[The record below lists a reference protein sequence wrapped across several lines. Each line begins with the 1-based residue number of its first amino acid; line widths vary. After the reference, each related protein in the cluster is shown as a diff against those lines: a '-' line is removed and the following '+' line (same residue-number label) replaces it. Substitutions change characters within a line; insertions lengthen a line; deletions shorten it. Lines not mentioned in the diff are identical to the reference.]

1 MLYAFELG
9 REWKLSLAEI
19 ESLFGAPNVKYINP
33 KIAVLELA
41 LTSTQ
46 VSAVAGRMGGI
57 IRAFEILSSLR
68 DPKSFGPRIFE
79 TLSSFDSEKRITFW
93 LGTIGGPEAGIFTSW
108 LRLKK
113 DLKDRGFSVRLVNR
127 DAKNPVTAVVL
138 TEKLVETGTEFFL
151 LGTTSNI
158 YYLART
164 IHIQDIDAYSARDL
178 GKARDMEVGMLPP
191 KLAQIMINL
200 AISGALTPATSE
212 STGTKPGEIK
222 ADLATPVSA
231 TGTESKPSTIPRR
244 QPVIYDPFC
253 GLGTVLIEAA
263 HMGLMQTY
271 ASDISSDMVHSTRA
285 SFATL
290 SMSSGASCETTLLDA
305 KEVATLPYLAKVTH
319 IVTEWYLG
327 RIFGH
332 HTIKPDLVATE
343 KANLMNIYR
352 AFFDGLVSKK
362 WKGTVVITLPCW
374 EVSGDTVYFGEF
386 FSLFEWA
393 NWRVDP
399 LLVPRPDVRL
409 TKYGTLIYR
418 RPGQTVGR
426 EVVRVVRK

>member
-19 ESLFGAPNVKYINP
+19 ESLFGAPNIKYINP
-33 KIAVLELA
+33 KLALLELA
-41 LTSTQ
+41 LAPAQ

-57 IRAFEILSSLR
+57 IRAFEVLSSLR

-79 TLSSFDSEKRITFW
+79 TLSGSDVEKRITFG
-93 LGTIGGPEAGIFTSW
+93 LGTIGGPEAGIFTSG

-151 LGTTSNI
+151 LGTTPNA

-191 KLAQIMINL
+191 KLAQMMINL
-200 AISGALTPATSE
+200 AISGALTPELITATAPSD
-212 STGTKPGEIK
+212 TTATKSDS
-222 ADLATPVSA
+222 ALVSR
-231 TGTESKPSTIPRR
+231 K

-263 HMGLMQTY
+263 HMGLMQSY
-271 ASDISSDMVHSTRA
+271 ASDISNDMVHSTRA

-290 SMSSGASCETTLLDA
+290 SASSGAACETSLLDA
-305 KEVATLPYLAKVTH
+305 KEVATLPSLSRVTH
-319 IVTEWYLG
+319 IVTEGYLG

-343 KANLMNIYR
+343 KANLMSIYR

-386 FSLFEWA
+386 FSLFEGA

-426 EVVRVVRK
+426 EVVRIVRK

>member
-19 ESLFGAPNVKYINP
+19 ESLFGAPNIKYINP
-33 KIAVLELA
+33 KLALLDLELA
-41 LTSTQ
+41 PNQ
-46 VSAVAGRMGGI
+46 VAAIAGRMGGI
-57 IRAFEILSSLR
+57 IRAFEVLSSLR

-79 TLSSFDSEKRITFW
+79 TLSGSDPEKRITFG
-93 LGTIGGPEAGIFTSW
+93 LGTIGGPEAGIFTSG

-151 LGTTSNI
+151 LGTTPNA

-191 KLAQIMINL
+191 KLAQMMINL
-200 AISGALTPATSE
+200 AISGAYTPE
-212 STGTKPGEIK
+212 SP
-222 ADLATPVSA
+222 
-231 TGTESKPSTIPRR
+231 

-263 HMGLMQTY
+263 HMGLMQSY
-271 ASDISSDMVHSTRA
+271 ASDISNDMVHSTRA

-290 SMSSGASCETTLLDA
+290 SMSPGATCETSLLDA
-305 KEVATLPYLAKVTH
+305 KEVATLPSLSRVTH
-319 IVTEWYLG
+319 IVTEGYLG

-386 FSLFEWA
+386 FSLFEGA

-399 LLVPRPDVRL
+399 LLVPRSDVRL

-426 EVVRVVRK
+426 EVVRIVRK

>member
-19 ESLFGAPNVKYINP
+19 ESLFGAPNIKYINP
-33 KIAVLELA
+33 KLALLELSLA
-41 LTSTQ
+41 SDQ
-46 VSAVAGRMGGI
+46 VAAVAGRMGGI
-57 IRAFEILSSLR
+57 IRAFEVLSSLR

-79 TLSSFDSEKRITFW
+79 TLSGSDTEKRITFG
-93 LGTIGGPEAGIFTSW
+93 LGTIGGPEAGIFTSG

-151 LGTTSNI
+151 LGTTPNA

-191 KLAQIMINL
+191 KLAQMMINL
-200 AISGALTPATSE
+200 AISGALTPSTLE
-212 STGTKPGEIK
+212 SAESVKSDSTAPIK
-222 ADLATPVSA
+222 
-231 TGTESKPSTIPRR
+231 R

-263 HMGLMQTY
+263 HMGLMQSY
-271 ASDISSDMVHSTRA
+271 ASDISNDMVHSTRA

-290 SMSSGASCETTLLDA
+290 SMSSGAVCETSLLDA
-305 KEVATLPYLAKVTH
+305 KDVATLPSLSRVTH
-319 IVTEWYLG
+319 IVTEGYLG

-343 KANLMNIYR
+343 KANLMSIYR

-362 WKGTVVITLPCW
+362 WKGTIVITLPCW

-386 FSLFEWA
+386 FGLFEWA